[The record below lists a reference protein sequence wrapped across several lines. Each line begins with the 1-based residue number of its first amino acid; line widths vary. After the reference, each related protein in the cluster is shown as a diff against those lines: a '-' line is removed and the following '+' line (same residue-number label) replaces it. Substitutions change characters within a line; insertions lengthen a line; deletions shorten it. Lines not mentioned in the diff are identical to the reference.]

1 MGMLNDVRA
10 IPNPDQLKKIKLVV
24 SDLDGTLLNADSR
37 LPADFSQVVRDLAD
51 SDILF
56 ATASGRNWQSQKAVF
71 TACNEQMTF
80 ICDNGAFI
88 VHKGRPFFIS
98 ELKEDLWKGI
108 ARKCAEYGAD
118 CGAVICGVKSAYLL
132 RNPQIQPIVE
142 QFYPEIVYVDDFDE
156 IEDQVFRISVCYLK
170 GPAGEMFEDFSRC
183 YGDRASLVCAH
194 PVFMDVMNSGINK
207 AAGVLMLQQS
217 LGLTSEQT
225 MAFGDYDNDIEML
238 KNAGIAYIMENAP
251 LFMREHAQ
259 YLAPSNEEQ
268 GVVTVLEDTLLKA
281 VRA

>member
-1 MGMLNDVRA
+1 
-10 IPNPDQLKKIKLVV
+10 
-24 SDLDGTLLNADSR
+24 
-37 LPADFSQVVRDLAD
+37 
-51 SDILF
+51 
-56 ATASGRNWQSQKAVF
+56 
-71 TACNEQMTF
+71 MTF
-80 ICDNGAFI
+80 IYDNGAFI

-98 ELKEDLWKGI
+98 ELKEDLWKSI
-108 ARKCAEYGAD
+108 ARKCTEYGSE

-132 RNPQIQPIVE
+132 RNPQIQSVVE

-156 IEDQVFRISVCYLK
+156 IEDQIFRISVCYLK
-170 GPAGEMFEDFSRC
+170 GPAGEMFNDFSQHFA
-183 YGDRASLVCAH
+183 DQASLVCAH

-251 LFMREHAQ
+251 LSMREHAS
-259 YLAPSNEEQ
+259 YIAPSNEEQ
-268 GVVTVLEDTLLKA
+268 GVMKVLENTLLKT
-281 VRA
+281 VPV

>member
-1 MGMLNDVRA
+1 MGVLNDERT
-10 IPNPDQLKKIKLVV
+10 IPNPDHLRRIKLVV
-24 SDLDGTLLNADSR
+24 SDLDGTLLNANSQ

-51 SDILF
+51 RDILF

-98 ELKEDLWKGI
+98 ELKEDLWKSI
-108 ARKCAEYGAD
+108 ARKCAEYGSD
-118 CGAVICGVKSAYLL
+118 CGAVICGVRSAYLL
-132 RNPQIQPIVE
+132 RNPQIQPVVE

-156 IEDQVFRISVCYLK
+156 IDDQVFRISVCYLK
-170 GPAGEMFEDFSRC
+170 GPAGEMFDDFSRC
-183 YGDRASLVCAH
+183 YAGQASLVCAH

-207 AAGVLMLQQS
+207 AAGVSMLQQS

-251 LFMREHAQ
+251 LSMREHAQ

-281 VRA
+281 VPV